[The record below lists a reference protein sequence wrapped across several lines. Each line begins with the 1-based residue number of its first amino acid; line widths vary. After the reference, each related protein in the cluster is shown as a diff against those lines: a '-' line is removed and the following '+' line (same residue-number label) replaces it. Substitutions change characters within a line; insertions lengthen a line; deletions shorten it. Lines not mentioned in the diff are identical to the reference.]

1 VTPKTERPSGWR
13 AAAELF
19 QDRNMLV
26 VLLQGFSS
34 GLPLALSGATL
45 GIWLAESG
53 VSLRAIGFAALI
65 GLSYT
70 LKFLWAPIVDR
81 MPLPYLTRRFGRRR
95 GWALLI
101 QVLLVLAI
109 LAVGQTD
116 PKAALWW
123 TVMAAVAVAFLSATQ
138 DIVIDAIRIEILA
151 PEQQGMGAAAT
162 QWGYRGGML
171 ASGAGALYAAT
182 FGGWAFAFTVM
193 AALMSVGVVSVL
205 MMQEPAAS
213 RRALAPLPGATPADR
228 ARAWFAVA
236 VIAPFVD
243 VMRREAWLLILV
255 VVVLYKFG
263 DALAGVMTSPFY
275 VQTGFTKIEIA
286 NVSKVFGVIATLAG
300 VAAGGALVFRVG
312 IYRGLLI
319 AGVLQM
325 LSNLMYVALAMAGH
339 DIWMLTATIGIENF
353 TGGMG
358 SAAFVAYLS
367 MLCNARFTATQYAL
381 LSALAAV
388 PQRVLSASGGV
399 LAEMLGWV
407 PFFLLSTLAALP
419 GLLLLALLMR
429 RFPMKQEV
437 PARVAVDD

>member
-1 VTPKTERPSGWR
+1 
-13 AAAELF
+13 
-19 QDRNMLV
+19 M
-26 VLLQGFSS
+26 
-34 GLPLALSGATL
+34 

-81 MPLPYLTRRFGRRR
+81 VPLPWLTPRLGRRR

-101 QVLLVLAI
+101 QVLLALAI
-109 LAVGQTD
+109 VAVGQTD
-116 PKAALWW
+116 PTTALWW
-123 TVMAAVAVAFLSATQ
+123 TVLAAVAVAFLSATQ
-138 DIVIDAIRIEILA
+138 DIVIDAIRIELLA

-171 ASGAGALYAAT
+171 ASGAGALYAAA
-182 FGGWAFAFTVM
+182 FGGWGVAFAVM
-193 AALMSVGVVSVL
+193 AALMSIGMASVL

-213 RRALAPLPGATPADR
+213 RRALAPMPGVTAVDR
-228 ARAWFAVA
+228 ARAWFAMA
-236 VIAPFVD
+236 VIAPFAD
-243 VMRREAWLLILV
+243 IMRREAWLLILV

-275 VQTGFTKIEIA
+275 IQMGFSKIEIA
-286 NVSKVFGVIATLAG
+286 NVSKVFGVVATLAG

-312 IYRGLLI
+312 IYRGLMV

-325 LSNLMYVALAMAGH
+325 LSNLMYVALAVAGH
-339 DIWMLTATIGIENF
+339 DIAMLTATIGVENF
-353 TGGMG
+353 CGGMG

-367 MLCNARFTATQYAL
+367 VLCNARFTATQYAL

-399 LAEMLGWV
+399 LAEALGWV

-419 GLLLLALLMR
+419 GLLLLLVLMR
-429 RFPMKQEV
+429 RFPLTQ
-437 PARVAVDD
+437 PASARNATDR

>member
-1 VTPKTERPSGWR
+1 MR
-13 AAAELF
+13 
-19 QDRNMLV
+19 DRKILI

-81 MPLPYLTRRFGRRR
+81 VPLPWLTRRLGRRR
-95 GWALLI
+95 GWALLV
-101 QVLLVLAI
+101 QALLALAI
-109 LAVGQTD
+109 FAVGQAD
-116 PKAALWW
+116 PATALWW
-123 TVMAAVAVAFLSATQ
+123 TVLAAVAVAFLSATQ
-138 DIVIDAIRIEILA
+138 DIVIDAIRIELLA
-151 PEQQGMGAAAT
+151 PEQQGLGAAAT

-171 ASGAGALYAAT
+171 ASGAGALYAAA
-182 FGGWAFAFTVM
+182 FGGWSFAFTVM
-193 AALMSVGVVSVL
+193 ATLMGIGMAAVL
-205 MMQEPAAS
+205 MMDEPESS
-213 RRALAPLPGATPADR
+213 RDALAPLPGATPAER
-228 ARAWFAVA
+228 ARDWFETAV
-236 VIAPFVD
+236 VAPFVD
-243 VMRREAWLLILV
+243 IMRREAWLLILV

-275 VQTGFTKIEIA
+275 VQTGFSKIEIA
-286 NVSKVFGVIATLAG
+286 NVSKVFGVAATLTG
-300 VAAGGALVFRVG
+300 VAAGGMLVFRAG

-325 LSNLMYVALAMAGH
+325 LSNLMYVALALAGH

-353 TGGMG
+353 CGGLG

-367 MLCNARFTATQYAL
+367 VLCNARFTATQYAL

-388 PQRVLSASGGV
+388 PQRILSASGGV
-399 LAEMLGWV
+399 LAEALGWV

-419 GLLLLALLMR
+419 GLVLLMVLMR
-429 RFPMKQEV
+429 RFPLTQ
-437 PARVAVDD
+437 PAALRSAGS